1 MNEYRTTINENGR
14 IIIPAILRK
23 QLHLQPGEELVIRV
37 ENEELHIFSMQ
48 HALKKAQGLVRK
60 YAKNKNLVKE
70 LKSMRKDDSHHE

>member
-37 ENEELHIFSMQ
+37 ENEELHIFSIQ

-60 YAKNKNLVKE
+60 YSKNKNLVNE
-70 LKSMRKDDSHHE
+70 LKSMRKDDSRHE